1 METPHLRESVLTR
14 HIGHTVEVISS
25 DQSGPHLDSGT
36 LVAVDSIWLVVKKS
50 GGELIYLA
58 IYNVRSVKIAQ

>member
-1 METPHLRESVLTR
+1 
-14 HIGHTVEVISS
+14 
-25 DQSGPHLDSGT
+25 
-36 LVAVDSIWLVVKKS
+36 VDSIWLVVKKS